1 MRQPRTSTI
10 LAIAIALVTILTL
23 MAASMT
29 AVWLTEEVRVVGLIA
44 VPTALVAGLLVVY
57 FEWRTKVQRRMLAK
71 GRDFQALE
79 GGVT

>member
-1 MRQPRTSTI
+1 MRQPKTSTI
-10 LAIAIALVTILTL
+10 LAIAIALVAILTL
-23 MAASMT
+23 MAASMM

-57 FEWRTKVQRRMLAK
+57 FEWRTKVRRRMLAK